1 MKTSIFRPVLPFLAL
16 PLLTASALGQTT
28 GVSHP
33 DSNDETTTVVQTTV
47 QPTAQTTSQATSDHY
62 VKPSANSAATAPA
75 KVQVQTTVTAPDSYP
90 ATETSYPATA
100 PAPAIQQETAA
111 PAPAL
116 IERRPLPASTSAA
129 VSCAPVQTASVRPES
144 RYSGPDDDVVTAAP
158 DRPHELNAGTILRAR
173 LDQELNTE
181 ETRVGARF
189 SAQLLAPAGRSGEV
203 MLPAGSIIFGRVTKI
218 HGGKRI
224 TGSAAIRLQ
233 PETVNLP
240 DGTSYRLA
248 ATVSGLDGYTD
259 SHINDEGTILAKNHP
274 AVDAAALGLTTT
286 GGAVA
291 GAMIG
296 GGVGAAV
303 GAGIGAGVGT
313 YMWLNRDHQEM
324 LPSGTTILFSL
335 DDPLTVTPR

>member
-1 MKTSIFRPVLPFLAL
+1 MKTCIFRPVLPFVAL

-33 DSNDETTTVVQTTV
+33 DSNDETTTIAQPAVQMQA
-47 QPTAQTTSQATSDHY
+47 QPSADHY
-62 VKPSANSAATAPA
+62 VKPSRTASDAASS
-75 KVQVQTTVTAPDSYP
+75 VQIETTVTTPDSYP
-90 ATETSYPATA
+90 ATATSYPATA
-100 PAPAIQQETAA
+100 PAPVTVTQQVGAVAT

-116 IERRPLPASTSAA
+116 IERRPLPTPSTA
-129 VSCAPVQTASVRPES
+129 VSCAPVQSAGLRPASREPGNDDGVVMSVPE
-144 RYSGPDDDVVTAAP
+144 
-158 DRPHELNAGTILRAR
+158 RPHELHAGTILRAR
-173 LDQELNTE
+173 LDQQLSTE

-189 SAQLLAPAGRSGEV
+189 SAQLLAPAGHSGEV

-218 HGGKRI
+218 HSGKRI
-224 TGSAAIRLQ
+224 TGSAAIRIQ

-259 SHINDEGTILAKNHP
+259 SHVNDEGTILAKNH
-274 AVDAAALGLTTT
+274 AAIDAAALGLTTT

-296 GGVGAAV
+296 AGVGAAV

-324 LPSGTTILFSL
+324 LPAGTTVLFSL
-335 DDPLTVTPR
+335 DEPLTVTPR